1 MLAIA
6 VLAVVGGLSA
16 CADQP
21 YIRSPELINR
31 DHPEFA
37 MERTDRSA
45 FTVCYAKS
53 ETSPEVVR
61 DLAIK
66 ECRRYGKR
74 AAFVDTTYRTCPLM
88 APAGATYACLGEGE
102 TLADV
107 LSRDQRRR
115 AEIEEELER
124 RQEQESGGVFGNS
137 GLSSP
142 APEPT
147 Q

>member
-21 YIRSPELINR
+21 YIQSPELINR
-31 DHPEFA
+31 EHPEFA
-37 MERTDRSA
+37 VERTDRSA
-45 FTVCYAKS
+45 FTVCYAKW
-53 ETSPEVVR
+53 ETSPERVR
-61 DLAIK
+61 DLAID

-74 AAFVDTTYRTCPLM
+74 AAFVDTTYRSCPLM

-102 TLADV
+102 ALADV
-107 LSRDQRRR
+107 LSRDERRR
-115 AEIEEELER
+115 AAIDEEIER
-124 RQEQESGGVFGNS
+124 RQEEESGGVFGSS
-137 GLSSP
+137 GLSPST
-142 APEPT
+142 PEPG